1 MQFKVAEFTFFRYC
15 SRIIELKNMIKS
27 QRQIAIEKL
36 NLDVTFVTFIERSFA
51 DTYDIK
57 GRSEIST
64 ALEITV
70 WTHLHARHGF
80 KTTGPGI
87 F

>member
-1 MQFKVAEFTFFRYC
+1 
-15 SRIIELKNMIKS
+15 MIKS

>member
-15 SRIIELKNMIKS
+15 SRITELIKS

-70 WTHLHARHGF
+70 WTGLHARHGF